1 MGSRSRKRRP
11 ALAAEPDLAP
21 DAAGHA
27 EPAAEAAPG
36 PALGPLPGEAA
47 PDRAPDPPPD
57 DAAADPLRDRYA
69 RGRARDEAIRMN
81 LEPLAPGE
89 RPGAVTIAAIVA
101 FAFAI
106 ANVVATLTVDDLTS
120 TDGNPTAVAIVTTAL
135 LVLAGAGMLARQYW
149 AVLGFQCILGL
160 QIVGLS
166 LAFTRVQKWWVGL
179 GVLVFI
185 GLLGWLFWKLIRA
198 MARLQMPD
206 RPSAQRNHALA
217 SSAHARDLL

>member
-1 MGSRSRKRRP
+1 MASRSRKRRP
-11 ALAAEPDLAP
+11 GDAP
-21 DAAGHA
+21 DATPDPPRDPGPPDASA
-27 EPAAEAAPG
+27 DPPRDPEPPDATPDPPRDPGAPEAAP
-36 PALGPLPGEAA
+36 
-47 PDRAPDPPPD
+47 
-57 DAAADPLRDRYA
+57 DPLRDRYA

-101 FAFAI
+101 FGFAI
-106 ANVVATLTVDDLTS
+106 ANVVATLTVDDLSS
-120 TDGNPTAVAIVTTAL
+120 TGGNPTAVAIVTTAL
-135 LVLAGAGMLARQYW
+135 LALAGAGMLARQYW

-166 LAFTRVQKWWVGL
+166 LALSRVQKWWIGL
-179 GVLVFI
+179 GVVVFI

-206 RPSAQRNHALA
+206 RPGTAESQP
-217 SSAHARDLL
+217 